1 MNQSL
6 RMTPKLRPV
15 DKTDRLP
22 RSGDERSAKSIAE
35 ALGGRRTGECWM
47 AKCPAHVDR
56 TPSLSIRD
64 SDGTVL
70 VRCHAGCVQEDVLA
84 ALRSRGLWPAN
95 GVACANSGVRC
106 RREAALDAAASAT
119 ARTEMAL
126 RIWDQSTVAAG
137 SLVHRYLHH
146 RGIDQRIPESIRFHR
161 GLKHASGVVLPA
173 MVALVTH
180 GGNGSPL
187 AVHRT
192 FLASDGRQKAT
203 VDPNRM
209 MLGPCRGG
217 GVRLSEVTTKV
228 MVGEGIETCLAAMQV
243 AGLPAWAA
251 LSTSG
256 LCTLDLPETVE
267 DVVVLADGDVA
278 GEHAARQAA
287 ARWTRHG
294 RRVRIARPPWGCDFN
309 DVLMGRAPAQEVR
322 P

>member
-15 DKTDRLP
+15 DKMDRC
-22 RSGDERSAKSIAE
+22 SNTGEERSAKSIAE

-64 SDGTVL
+64 SNGTVL
-70 VRCHAGCVQEDVLA
+70 VRCHAGCEQEDVLA
-84 ALRSRGLWPAN
+84 ALRSRGLWPDN
-95 GVACANSGVRC
+95 GVACANPEARC
-106 RREAALDAAASAT
+106 RRDALDDARNAT

-126 RIWDQSTVAAG
+126 RIWDQSTVAAAT
-137 SLVHRYLHH
+137 LVHRYLHL
-146 RGIDQRIPESIRFHR
+146 RGIVQGIPESIRFHR
-161 GLKHASGVVLPA
+161 GLRHPSGVLLPA

-180 GGNGSPL
+180 GGNGTPL

-192 FLASDGRQKAT
+192 FLASNGLQKAS
-203 VDPNRM
+203 VDPNKM

-243 AGLPAWAA
+243 AGVPAWAA

-309 DVLMGRAPAQEVR
+309 DVLLGRTPAQKGQA
-322 P
+322 